1 MSPEIERLERVF
13 RLLQK
18 SYHQARTH
26 DEKVQL
32 AIIARKI
39 AGEYRNLVE
48 HERNANNPH
57 RPKRQTGST
66 RRREKRAERQVSSL

>member
-1 MSPEIERLERVF
+1 MSPEIERLEHVF

-18 SYHQARTH
+18 SYHKARTH

-48 HERNANNPH
+48 HERNASNSH
-57 RPKRQTGST
+57 RPKRQTGRI
-66 RRREKRAERQVSSL
+66 RRSEKRVERQVSSL